1 MKTSTARAAASR
13 ARGYYTAGV
22 RGRLELAR
30 AAQAA
35 AQSEAERAEWATV
48 IAALEAQVA
57 Q

>member
-13 ARGYYTAGV
+13 ARGYYTAGL
-22 RGRLELAR
+22 RGQLAQAK

-35 AQSEAERAEWATV
+35 AQSEAERAEWAAV
-48 IAALEAQVA
+48 IAALEAA